1 MYGSVKNDLI
11 LAPECRKCTL
21 RGSDFKS
28 FPGEHAPRPPYKV
41 APAARVT
48 PSPPTST
55 FLSPTLILIENP
67 GIDTVPCFR
76 LEHS

>member
-28 FPGEHAPRPPYKV
+28 FPGEHAPW
-41 APAARVT
+41 APLAQGT
-48 PSPPTST
+48 PSLPTSTILPPTS
-55 FLSPTLILIENP
+55 ILIENP
-67 GIDTVPCFR
+67 
-76 LEHS
+76 E